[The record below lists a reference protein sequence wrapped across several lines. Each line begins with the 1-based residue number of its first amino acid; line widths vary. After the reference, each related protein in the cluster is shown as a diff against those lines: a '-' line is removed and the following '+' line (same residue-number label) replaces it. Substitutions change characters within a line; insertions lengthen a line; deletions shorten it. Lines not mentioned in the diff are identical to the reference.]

1 MKKKIPFIIAAISA
15 TLFIFSNSCKN
26 AEMSGN
32 ASGFWVEKILYLLSN
47 FKIYPDAFSVTL
59 FVRKT
64 AHILEFALQGFL
76 VTGCFAAPYKKR
88 IFYVLLLGIAT
99 ACVDESLQLFF
110 SGRAAMLK
118 DVYID
123 FSGTVL
129 GFIVFL
135 LGHKFIQKHNS

>member
-1 MKKKIPFIIAAISA
+1 MKKKLPFIIAAVSA

-26 AEMSGN
+26 AELSGN
-32 ASGFWVEKILYLLSN
+32 ASGFWVEKILYLLSY
-47 FKIYPDAFSVTL
+47 FKIYPDAFSATV

-76 VTGCFAAPYKKR
+76 ITGCFSTPYKKR
-88 IFYVLLLGIAT
+88 AFYVLILGVIT

-118 DVYID
+118 DVLID
-123 FSGTVL
+123 FSGTVM
-129 GFIVFL
+129 GFLVFL
-135 LGHKFIQKHNS
+135 TGHKFIQKRNY